1 MTVTIGTFDHYCTS
15 AYECGEEIAR
25 PGASVRQVRKWVW
38 RDSKGKILKMFASEA
53 EARDQAAT
61 LGYEVSA

>member
-1 MTVTIGTFDHYCTS
+1 MTIIIGPFEHYCTS

-25 PGASVRQVRKWVW
+25 PGASVRLVRKWVW
-38 RDSKGKILKMFASEA
+38 RDLRGKILRMFASET
-53 EARDQAAT
+53 EARKQAAI